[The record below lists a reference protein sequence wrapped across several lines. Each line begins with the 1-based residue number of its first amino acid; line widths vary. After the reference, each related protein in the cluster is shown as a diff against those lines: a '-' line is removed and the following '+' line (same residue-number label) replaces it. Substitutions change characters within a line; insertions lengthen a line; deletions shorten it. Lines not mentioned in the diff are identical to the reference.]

1 MNIIDGKKLAE
12 RLRSEMAAE
21 VSEMKKH
28 GTEVTLAVVLV
39 GDDPASA
46 VYVRNKERACEKVG
60 IRSLAFKLGS
70 STTQE
75 ELNTLVRE
83 LNGREDVHG
92 ILVQF
97 PLPPHLSQTEVLSLI
112 DPRKDVDGLTL
123 QNLGALMAGESGHV
137 SCTPLGI
144 IELIKST
151 GTQIAGK
158 RAVALGRSR
167 LVGKPVAQLLLA
179 ENATVTMC
187 HSRTQNLAEVCAEAD
202 ILVVAMGREEYVSA
216 DFIKEGAV
224 VIDVGINRTE
234 NGLKGDVDFDSASK
248 KAGYITPVP
257 GGVGPMT
264 ITMLLSNTI
273 DAAKKFT
280 AG

>member
-21 VSEMKKH
+21 ASEMKKH

-97 PLPPHLSQTEVLSLI
+97 PLPSHLSQTEVLSLI
-112 DPRKDVDGLTL
+112 DPQGRRRTYIAKSRRAYGRRERTRELHASGNNRADKEHRDADCREARGRPR
-123 QNLGALMAGESGHV
+123 QEQAGGEARGAA
-137 SCTPLGI
+137 
-144 IELIKST
+144 
-151 GTQIAGK
+151 A
-158 RAVALGRSR
+158 SR
-167 LVGKPVAQLLLA
+167 
-179 ENATVTMC
+179 
-187 HSRTQNLAEVCAEAD
+187 
-202 ILVVAMGREEYVSA
+202 
-216 DFIKEGAV
+216 
-224 VIDVGINRTE
+224 
-234 NGLKGDVDFDSASK
+234 
-248 KAGYITPVP
+248 
-257 GGVGPMT
+257 
-264 ITMLLSNTI
+264 
-273 DAAKKFT
+273 
-280 AG
+280 

>member
-12 RLRSEMAAE
+12 RLRSDMAKE
-21 VSEMKKH
+21 VSAMKAR
-28 GTEVTLAVVLV
+28 GVEVTLAVVLV

-46 VYVRNKERACEKVG
+46 VYVRNKERSCEQVG
-60 IRSLAFKLGS
+60 IRSLAFKLAS
-70 STTQE
+70 NTTQE

-97 PLPPHLSQTEVLSLI
+97 PLPAHLSQTEVLSLI

-123 QNLGALMAGESGHV
+123 ANLGALTAGESGHR

-158 RAVALGRSR
+158 HAVIVGRSR
-167 LVGKPVAQLLLA
+167 LVGKPVAQLLLE

-187 HSRTQNLAEVCAEAD
+187 HSRTHNLDELCASAD
-202 ILVVAMGREEYVSA
+202 ILVVAMGKECFITADYV
-216 DFIKEGAV
+216 KEGAV
-224 VIDVGINRTE
+224 VIDVGINRTD
-234 NGLKGDVDFDSASK
+234 NGLKGDVDFDSVAE
-248 KAGYITPVP
+248 KAGWITPVP

-264 ITMLLSNTI
+264 ITMLLHNTI
-273 DAAKKFT
+273 SAAKAFT
-280 AG
+280 EG